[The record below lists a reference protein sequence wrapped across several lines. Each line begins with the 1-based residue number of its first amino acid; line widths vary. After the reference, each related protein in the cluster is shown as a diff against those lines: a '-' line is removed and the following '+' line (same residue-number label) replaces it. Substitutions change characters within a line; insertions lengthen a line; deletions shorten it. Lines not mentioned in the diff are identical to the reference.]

1 MNKKMPNNST
11 DTKEK
16 MPNNTSSSVI
26 TVEDIRLALDEF
38 AKKYEQVN
46 FASETARKIMA
57 EDLTIEIRKEKMPNN
72 NIDLANNLID
82 DILNAAVQDDEYLK
96 DYWLTSGQGEKTKG
110 ESFVVFHLKVLKKLL
125 NE

>member
-1 MNKKMPNNST
+1 
-11 DTKEK
+11 
-16 MPNNTSSSVI
+16 MPNNTSDSVI
-26 TVEDIRLALDEF
+26 TVDKVRLGLDRL

>member
-1 MNKKMPNNST
+1 MPNNLP

-26 TVEDIRLALDEF
+26 TTEKVRLGLDKL

-46 FASETARKIMA
+46 FASETARKMMA
-57 EDLTIEIRKEKMPNN
+57 EDLTIEIKKEKMPNN
-72 NIDLANNLID
+72 NMDLVNNLLD
-82 DILNAAVQDDEYLK
+82 DILNAAAQDDEHLK
-96 DYWLTSGQGEKTKG
+96 EYWLTSGQGEKTIG
-110 ESFVVFHLKVLKKLL
+110 ESFVVYHLKVLKKLL

>member
-1 MNKKMPNNST
+1 MPNNST

-16 MPNNTSSSVI
+16 MPNNTRSSVI

-82 DILNAAVQDDEYLK
+82 DILNAAAQDDEHLK
-96 DYWLTSGQGEKTKG
+96 DYWLTSGQGEKTVG